1 MLCGPPAS
9 GKSTIA
15 TSHFSQYGRV
25 NQDALKSIDK
35 CLSKAKEHLDR
46 KEVNLYLLP

>member
-15 TSHFSQYGRV
+15 TSYFSRYGRV
-25 NQDALKSIDK
+25 NQDTLKSIDK
-35 CLSKAKEHLDR
+35 CLSKAKEYLDR
-46 KEVNLYLLP
+46 KEVT